1 MKFPFFKVNIIL
13 MVNQHDEWRRD
24 RAYLRKKIWRQR
36 RNVFMWRNVTFD
48 HRGTI
53 RHAPFWVWCLREFGK
68 IMIQFQNNERNN
80 TKILLLSQG
89 KIVQQTSLGFLNL
102 LGHGW
107 SVKKTEKAIFDL
119 LKQTYRDCIVTE
131 LLFKLCRAERYHGW
145 LVKAH

>member
-48 HRGTI
+48 HRRTI

-68 IMIQFQNNERNN
+68 IMIQFQNNEKQYED
-80 TKILLLSQG
+80 TSTLSRKNSSTNKLRFFKSFRSRLVGKENGKSYFWFVETDVQG
-89 KIVQQTSLGFLNL
+89 LHCYWTTFQVMS
-102 LGHGW
+102 GW
-107 SVKKTEKAIFDL
+107 KVS
-119 LKQTYRDCIVTE
+119 
-131 LLFKLCRAERYHGW
+131 W
-145 LVKAH
+145 LTG